1 MRKKHVVM
9 LSESERATLKG
20 IVSKGKHSA
29 QEIRR
34 AHTLLMSADGKTDE
48 EIAEALHVSAQT
60 VYWTRR
66 RWAKVGQAALKDK
79 PKGSRRRKLDGKQEA
94 FLVALACSEAPE
106 GRERWTLQLL
116 ADKLLELKVVEE
128 PISYETV
135 RDRLKKTNLSRG
147 KKNSGASQAR

>member
-1 MRKKHVVM
+1 MQKKHVVR
-9 LSESERATLKG
+9 LGESEQEALKG

-34 AHTLLMSADGKTDE
+34 AHTLLMSAEGKTDE
-48 EIAEALHVSAQT
+48 EIAEALRISAQT

-66 RWAKVGQAALKDK
+66 RWAEVGQAALKDK

-94 FLVALACSEAPE
+94 FLVALVCSEAPE

-116 ADKLLELKVVEE
+116 ADKLLELKVVDE

-135 RDRLKKTNLSRG
+135 RDRLKKTSLSRG
-147 KKNSGASQAR
+147 KRSSGASRPR